1 MYMGSSP
8 TAASGVK
15 EAETMVGRKFKY
27 HRSFDSSD
35 LPGTFQQSS
44 CSNDATNG
52 WRSGYSFVCTDDTR
66 AGQISSGLYDT
77 RFANWIKS
85 VPLGHKVDFGF
96 AHELDAKL
104 APPTSLTLAGITA
117 AYQRAR
123 SVWDQLKADGVPQ
136 VVSGDVLL
144 CHCILIGNWSAAG
157 NYSASTGLVTPQPTS
172 VSEQNKFNDIFAA
185 SHIFALDIYGGGLGP
200 GRRWNPRFDPFIN
213 WWENGNSVDGP
224 GKGLSDGRMG
234 VWETSAND
242 QNGALQTDGI
252 DGITLKHEW
261 IDQSIK
267 GIYNISGGE
276 FYSAFY
282 SSNGSQPYFNRQEYA
297 DQFRDLFDVYGG
309 TATTPPPEPPPPLP
323 EGAYNPQ
330 GGRAFFEQ
338 WPNA

>member
-8 TAASGVK
+8 TGVAGVK
-15 EAETMVGRKFKY
+15 EAEGMVGRKFKY

-35 LPGTFQQSS
+35 LPGTYAQSS
-44 CSNDATNG
+44 CSSDFTNG
-52 WRSGYSFVCTDDTR
+52 WRSGYSFVCTTNARADDIAT
-66 AGQISSGLYDT
+66 GLYDT

-104 APPTSLTLAGITA
+104 TGGLGLSNITA
-117 AYQRAR
+117 AYERAR

-157 NYSASTGLVTPQPTS
+157 NSVGGVIVPDPTPA
-172 VSEQNKFNDIFAA
+172 SEQNKFNDIFRA
-185 SHIFALDIYGGGLGP
+185 SHIFALDIYGGELGP
-200 GRRWNPRFDPFIN
+200 GRRWNPRFDPFID
-213 WWENGNSVDGP
+213 WWENGTNADGP
-224 GKGLSDGRMG
+224 GKLLSEGRMG
-234 VWETSAND
+234 IWETSAND
-242 QNGALQTDGI
+242 ANGALQTDGI

-261 IDQSIK
+261 IDQSVK
-267 GIYNISGGE
+267 GIYNIGGE

-297 DQFRDLFDVYGG
+297 DQWRPLIDTYGG
-309 TATTPPPEPPPPLP
+309 TDVTPPPPPPPPPP

-330 GGRAFFEQ
+330 GGRAYFEQ